1 MPQKRRYLLEAPPG
15 AGKTTV
21 VRRLVT
27 HLKTADVPVGGF
39 TTWELREHGQRR
51 GFVAEEI
58 DGPNALIA
66 HVDWTHGV
74 TVGRYHVDVQA
85 LERIALPALEHAQ
98 RQGGVVVVDE
108 LGRMALAS
116 TSCVA
121 GGPCVARSRR
131 GAGRNRACRA
141 HPTTNALKQRRDIEL
156 LHVTQENRDQLP
168 GLLSGLLV
176 SELGGSSSESA
187 QA

>member
-1 MPQKRRYLLEAPPG
+1 MPQKRCYLLEAPPG

-39 TTWELREHGQRR
+39 TTWELRAHGQRR

-121 GGPCVARSRR
+121 AVHALLDQDVALV
-131 GAGRNRACRA
+131 ATVHAAA
-141 HPTTNALKQRRDIEL
+141 HPITNALKQRRDIEL